1 MLFWIRTQLKSEQIN
16 KTGSNSKQCEWY
28 LSVLF
33 ITVLFSEPTVECS
46 SVAEDVNSRKEDDSK
61 KNGDSEKSVNDEKKI
76 KNISDV
82 LEWSYYKIKKPKIE
96 IMKH

>member
-1 MLFWIRTQLKSEQIN
+1 MWMIFI
-16 KTGSNSKQCEWY
+16 
-28 LSVLF
+28 SVLF

-82 LEWSYYKIKKPKIE
+82 LEWSYYKIKETKIE
-96 IMKH
+96 IIKH